1 MREGVAVPYVTLR
14 DGVRL
19 FFEVHGEG
27 FPLAMIE
34 GWGYSRW
41 MWFKQLRTLPIKYSC
56 IVFDNRGVGM
66 SDKPDEPYT
75 IEMFADDL
83 KELLDSIEVERAH
96 VLGVSMGGF
105 IAQQFALKYPDMVAG
120 IVLVSTHFGGE
131 KALPT
136 PKETMDAILSIREE
150 DVGVE
155 EALRRKMSYAFNPE
169 YMEEHPEEINQIIA
183 WRIEEAQPRYAW
195 LRQAEAVRSF
205 SLGEAVSRIKA
216 PTLIVAGT
224 KDRVVPYRNAELL
237 AETIPNSRLVLF
249 EGGSHLLFI
258 ENAHIFNRVVM
269 DFLGEVDEGAFT
281 PQPKRIVLNVR
292 R

>member
-1 MREGVAVPYVTLR
+1 
-14 DGVRL
+14 
-19 FFEVHGEG
+19 
-27 FPLAMIE
+27 
-34 GWGYSRW
+34 
-41 MWFKQLRTLPIKYSC
+41 
-56 IVFDNRGVGM
+56 
-66 SDKPDEPYT
+66 
-75 IEMFADDL
+75 
-83 KELLDSIEVERAH
+83 
-96 VLGVSMGGF
+96 
-105 IAQQFALKYPDMVAG
+105 
-120 IVLVSTHFGGE
+120 
-131 KALPT
+131 
-136 PKETMDAILSIREE
+136 MDAILSIREE

-224 KDRVVPYRNAELL
+224 KDRVVPCRNAELL

-258 ENAHIFNRVVM
+258 ENVGKDSLLFSNRCSIYE
-269 DFLGEVDEGAFT
+269 LY
-281 PQPKRIVLNVR
+281 VR
-292 R
+292 MLQVKSKLSHVFFES